1 MVAALQTS
9 RLARASVQR
18 RALTSLVN
26 KKNLVPEDQHLFTT
40 SKAPTYVKRPSDR
53 LLLTGMFLGMGL
65 GFAQSIRG
73 EISMATGTGKK
84 E

>member
-1 MVAALQTS
+1 MVARQTS
-9 RLARASVQR
+9 RLVRSSAQR
-18 RALTSLVN
+18 RAISSLVN
-26 KKNLVPEDQHLFTT
+26 KKSHVPDDQHLFLT
-40 SKAPTYVKRPSDR
+40 SKDPTYVKRPSDR